1 MNKTGHIFVNKKDF
15 KRGETEFGG
24 RTLKSITYKN
34 DEYVNLK
41 DLMLRMGYTAKIN
54 QVSRRV
60 PREEAIRIYEERLKT
75 TFVKLSYVNDL
86 MCYIRGSS
94 KIQHVITT
102 GTVRGNGVPLSPE
115 ELARRRAKRKAAR
128 ENKALALEIG
138 VPEPMSKYKAAAMC
152 KERAL
157 IRRREMKTVGVKFR
171 YVNYP
176 RFDVGA
182 ISSIKDYIPARF
194 EGDINL
200 AF

>member
-1 MNKTGHIFVNKKDF
+1 MNEIGHVFVNKKDF
-15 KRGETEFGG
+15 KRGQTEFGG
-24 RTLKSITYKN
+24 RTLKSITYQN

-41 DLMLRMGYTAKIN
+41 DLMFRIGYTAKIN

-60 PREEAIRIYEERLKT
+60 PKGEAIRIYENRLKT

-86 MCYIRGSS
+86 MCYVRGSD
-94 KIQHVITT
+94 KIQYVIAT

-115 ELARRRAKRKAAR
+115 ELDRRRAKRKVAKKS
-128 ENKALALEIG
+128 KALALEIR
-138 VPEPMSKYKAAAMC
+138 VPEPMSRHKAVAMC

-157 IRRREMKTVGVKFR
+157 IRRQGIKTVGVKFR

-176 RFDVGA
+176 RFNVGV
-182 ISSIKDYIPARF
+182 ISSIKDYMPARF

>member
-1 MNKTGHIFVNKKDF
+1 MNEIGHVFVNKKDF
-15 KRGETEFGG
+15 KRGQTEFGG

-41 DLMLRMGYTAKIN
+41 DLMLRIGYTAKIS
-54 QVSRRV
+54 QVSRRI
-60 PREEAIRIYEERLKT
+60 PRKEAIRIYEERLKT
-75 TFVKLSYVNDL
+75 TFVRLGYVNDL
-86 MCYIRGSS
+86 MCYVRGSN

-138 VPEPMSKYKAAAMC
+138 VPESMSKYKAAAMC

-157 IRRREMKTVGVKFR
+157 IRRRGMKTDGVKFR

-176 RFDVGA
+176 RFNVEA
-182 ISSIKDYIPARF
+182 ISSVKDYVPARF
-194 EGDINL
+194 EGNINL